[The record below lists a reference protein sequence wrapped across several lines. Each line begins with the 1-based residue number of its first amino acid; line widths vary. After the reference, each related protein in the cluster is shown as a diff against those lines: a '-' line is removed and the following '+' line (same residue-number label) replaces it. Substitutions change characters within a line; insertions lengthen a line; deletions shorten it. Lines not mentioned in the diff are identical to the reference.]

1 MRYDTIP
8 PLSPTE
14 EREYLSRYQETGDPH
29 ALDQLVRSNMRF
41 VHKVAREMCATGDY
55 SDCLQA
61 GAVGLITAAQ
71 RYDLSNEWRFISYAV
86 HWIRREIY
94 NLYYDQRIATPPDVQ
109 NDYAKAIEQDDA
121 PTPPPPPAHYSE
133 AKCRLWEIHANRN
146 KAIRLDNYTGTNSI
160 VDLPDPSPNALD
172 ALVSDDDRRDAL
184 RVLDV
189 LDERTRDMMK
199 RYYGIGT
206 EPETQADIARD
217 IGLTRERVRQIIDY
231 GRRRCRN
238 SIRRS
243 ARNA

>member
-14 EREYLSRYQETGDPH
+14 EREYLSRYQDTGDPH

-55 SDCLQA
+55 SNCLQA

-86 HWIRREIY
+86 HWIRKEIY
-94 NLYYDQRIATPPDVQ
+94 DLYYDQRISTPTEVQ
-109 NDYAKAIEQDDA
+109 NDYARAIEQNDA

-146 KAIRLDNYTGTNSI
+146 KTVTAAT
-160 VDLPDPSPNALD
+160 VDLPDPSPSALETMV
-172 ALVSDDDRRDAL
+172 LEDDRRDAV

-189 LDERTRDMMK
+189 LDERTRDIMK

-217 IGLTRERVRQIIDY
+217 AGLTRERVRQIIDY

-243 ARNA
+243 ARNV